1 MAVGA
6 AGAGGAHIDVARGRP
21 SGHGGG
27 AGAVADPRLH
37 FILRRLHSITGV
49 MPIGA
54 YMLVHIF
61 FENAFILGGGAKF
74 DQLVRGIATIPIPIL
89 LAIEI
94 TVLWGPI
101 LYHTLY
107 GFAVMLGADF
117 GTATH
122 FAYENS
128 LLYALQR
135 ISGIV
140 AAVFIGWHVYSLRL
154 SFYFYHPE
162 IDYAL
167 MHGILGNPA
176 WFGFYVVGVLAALFH
191 FCNGIF
197 TFCITWG
204 ITVSERSQQL
214 VHRAALGLFFVLAI
228 GAVAILAGF
237 R

>member
-1 MAVGA
+1 MAVETTA
-6 AGAGGAHIDVARGRP
+6 AATGVAIDRDRV
-21 SGHGGG
+21 
-27 AGAVADPRLH
+27 H
-37 FILRRLHSITGV
+37 FLLRRLHSITGIV
-49 MPIGA
+49 PIGA
-54 YMLVHIF
+54 YMLVHIY
-61 FENAFILGGGAKF
+61 FENAFILGGGEKF
-74 DQLVRGIATIPIPIL
+74 DQLVRGIAQIPIPLL

-107 GFAVMLGADF
+107 GFVVMLGADL

-128 LLYALQR
+128 LMYALQR
-135 ISGIV
+135 ISGVV

-154 SFYFYHPE
+154 SFYFYHRE

-167 MHGILGNPA
+167 MHGILANPA
-176 WFGFYVVGVLAALFH
+176 WFAFYVVGVLGALFH

-204 ITVSERSQQL
+204 ITVSERSQRL
-214 VHRAALGLFFVLAI
+214 VHRAALALFFVLAL
-228 GAVAILAGF
+228 GAVAILAAF

>member
-1 MAVGA
+1 MAIEASVA
-6 AGAGGAHIDVARGRP
+6 VAGATFDR
-21 SGHGGG
+21 
-27 AGAVADPRLH
+27 DRLH
-37 FILRRLHSITGV
+37 FWLRRLHSLTGV

-61 FENAFILGGGAKF
+61 FENAFILGGPGKF
-74 DQLVRGIATIPIPIL
+74 DQLVRAIGQIPIPVL

-101 LYHTLY
+101 LYHALY
-107 GFAVMLGADF
+107 GLVVMAGADL
-117 GTATH
+117 GTAMH
-122 FAYENS
+122 FAYRNS

-135 ISGIV
+135 ITGVV
-140 AAVFIGWHVYSLRL
+140 ALVFIAWHVYSLRL
-154 SFYFYHPE
+154 SFYFYDLE

-167 MHGILGNPA
+167 MHGLLTSPA
-176 WFGFYVVGVLAALFH
+176 WFAFYVAGVLSALFH

-204 ITVSERSQQL
+204 ITVGERAQQRVQRL
-214 VHRAALGLFFVLAI
+214 SLALFFVTAV
-228 GAVAILAGF
+228 GAVAILAAF